1 MRSRSRVDPPNGR
14 EQEVQMSGRE
24 RTWQSAVWPPVAPAT
39 KAQEWAGPGNGPSK
53 TMEVVL
59 GGFTKEVD
67 GKKHKVVMCMNV
79 QTGCQTI
86 KMRFKPGEKAEKE
99 RLAAINA
106 QRQKADVWQREDLA
120 EPGQEEQSDPAPA
133 LKGKDRKK

>member
-1 MRSRSRVDPPNGR
+1 
-14 EQEVQMSGRE
+14 
-24 RTWQSAVWPPVAPAT
+24 
-39 KAQEWAGPGNGPSK
+39 
-53 TMEVVL
+53 MEVVL
-59 GGFTKEVD
+59 GGVTKEVD
-67 GKKHKVVMCMNV
+67 GKKCKVVMCMDV
-79 QTGCQTI
+79 QTGRQTI